1 MSEITRGVIGMP
13 FKLAMG
19 SEMSR
24 RQFHACA
31 QEVFV
36 EKERLEAQVATL
48 KADPNS
54 WQSGY
59 DEGRKMGT
67 KTALSER
74 EQLRSE
80 CEESAGVI
88 DRLAQILAGVAVALK
103 GEELPLHRHGYHDL
117 VEGVNVLKLETE
129 LLKAENERLQSAAR
143 TLSNLGY
150 IDNGGELWK
159 PPLGKKPDFDL
170 IDSLH
175 GKIDRLLAHCPDGE
189 CATCGEIICP
199 HGGAMHFHHDGCP
212 SCSEHGEA
220 EREQQS

>member
-1 MSEITRGVIGMP
+1 MEMSEITRGVIGMP

-67 KTALSER
+67 KTALSGR
-74 EQLRSE
+74 DQ
-80 CEESAGVI
+80 
-88 DRLAQILAGVAVALK
+88 
-103 GEELPLHRHGYHDL
+103 
-117 VEGVNVLKLETE
+117 
-129 LLKAENERLQSAAR
+129 LKAENERLELENEDTLKKFEDAVESFTKLSAEVLELRQQLAIPSDVLADCEALRLENEALRLFMHAR
-143 TLSNLGY
+143 YSVSMQIDMRGY
-150 IDNGGELWK
+150 RWSESYLDQAYEAV
-159 PPLGKKPDFDL
+159 
-170 IDSLH
+170 
-175 GKIDRLLAHCPDGE
+175 RA
-189 CATCGEIICP
+189 
-199 HGGAMHFHHDGCP
+199 AM
-212 SCSEHGEA
+212 SKEA
-220 EREQQS
+220 RP

>member
-1 MSEITRGVIGMP
+1 MP

-67 KTALSER
+67 KTALAER
-74 EQLRSE
+74 DQ
-80 CEESAGVI
+80 
-88 DRLAQILAGVAVALK
+88 
-103 GEELPLHRHGYHDL
+103 
-117 VEGVNVLKLETE
+117 
-129 LLKAENERLQSAAR
+129 LKAENEALRKALMNVMTQVDGNIRETVRDCVNGHDDVQDIYGYCDSIEGIIDAAMSKEAQS
-143 TLSNLGY
+143 
-150 IDNGGELWK
+150 
-159 PPLGKKPDFDL
+159 
-170 IDSLH
+170 
-175 GKIDRLLAHCPDGE
+175 
-189 CATCGEIICP
+189 
-199 HGGAMHFHHDGCP
+199 
-212 SCSEHGEA
+212 
-220 EREQQS
+220 

>member
-1 MSEITRGVIGMP
+1 MP
-13 FKLAMG
+13 FKLVMG

-74 EQLRSE
+74 DQ
-80 CEESAGVI
+80 
-88 DRLAQILAGVAVALK
+88 
-103 GEELPLHRHGYHDL
+103 
-117 VEGVNVLKLETE
+117 
-129 LLKAENERLQSAAR
+129 LKAENEVLREGNDKLTRRNGMLEENVKALSATHVRYTWLRKKVDQPYNDFVSVTQNIGHDWIVVHDLDRAVDQM
-143 TLSNLGY
+143 
-150 IDNGGELWK
+150 IGE
-159 PPLGKKPDFDL
+159 
-170 IDSLH
+170 
-175 GKIDRLLAHCPDGE
+175 
-189 CATCGEIICP
+189 
-199 HGGAMHFHHDGCP
+199 
-212 SCSEHGEA
+212 
-220 EREQQS
+220 EQP

>member
-36 EKERLEAQVATL
+36 EKERLEAQVVTL

-74 EQLRSE
+74 DQLR
-80 CEESAGVI
+80 
-88 DRLAQILAGVAVALK
+88 
-103 GEELPLHRHGYHDL
+103 
-117 VEGVNVLKLETE
+117 
-129 LLKAENERLQSAAR
+129 AENESLRKQIADASPFKNAPMTGRDLKCLACGGYHYGMENLPCPNMRAIAQAA
-143 TLSNLGY
+143 
-150 IDNGGELWK
+150 
-159 PPLGKKPDFDL
+159 GKEGQP
-170 IDSLH
+170 
-175 GKIDRLLAHCPDGE
+175 
-189 CATCGEIICP
+189 
-199 HGGAMHFHHDGCP
+199 
-212 SCSEHGEA
+212 
-220 EREQQS
+220 